1 MVVMK
6 ILQRAVTVIGL
17 SADKKG
23 RNSSIRREMLNNKA
37 CTGSLTILV
46 ATAALALS
54 SAAFGSSSA
63 LLHASLQTD
72 VSPQPSSKQT
82 NHVKSESTNATSMAC
97 GNVSVQVLGSGGPEL
112 DDGRTSSA
120 YLVWV
125 NNRARVLV
133 DAGSG
138 SSVQFGAAG
147 ASFETLDV
155 ILLSH
160 LHTDHSADLPSFVKG
175 GYFTNREKNLWVM
188 GPDGNGT
195 MPSTNAYVTS
205 LIGEEGAFKY
215 LSSYTINGKDDYTIS
230 TKSVASATLK
240 KPFEYAVNNDISVQ
254 AMSVNHGPIPT
265 LAWKVKANGCEV
277 VFSGD
282 TNDKEGN
289 LSRFAKNVDLLVLHN
304 AINDNAGRV
313 AKNLHMTPTQ
323 IIDIAEQSKAKRI
336 VLSHIMKRSES
347 GLDALTEAITVVAE
361 ARVYAAQELMN
372 IELLDDN

>member
-1 MVVMK
+1 MK
-6 ILQRAVTVIGL
+6 LE
-17 SADKKG
+17 KCEK
-23 RNSSIRREMLNNKA
+23 RRNKA
-37 CTGSLTILV
+37 HALSLTMLVTASILSISSV
-46 ATAALALS
+46 AQASSTSLHQTPPKQEKLASKESENTA
-54 SAAFGSSSA
+54 
-63 LLHASLQTD
+63 
-72 VSPQPSSKQT
+72 
-82 NHVKSESTNATSMAC
+82 SMAC
-97 GNVSVQVLGSGGPEL
+97 DKVSVQVLGSGGPEL

-125 NNRARVLV
+125 DNKARVLV

-188 GPDGNGT
+188 GPDGNET
-195 MPSTNAYVTS
+195 MPSTNAYVSS
-205 LIGEEGAFKY
+205 LIGEEGAFRY
-215 LSSYTINGKDDYTIS
+215 LSSYTIEGQDDYTIS
-230 TKSVASATLK
+230 TKSVANATLE
-240 KPFEYAVNNDISVQ
+240 KPFEYAVNNDISVE

-265 LAWKVKANGCEV
+265 LAWKVKANGCEA

-289 LSRFAKNVDLLVLHN
+289 LSRFAKNADILVLHN
-304 AINDNAGRV
+304 AIDDNAGRV

-347 GLDALTEAITVVAE
+347 GLDALTEAISVVAE
-361 ARVYAAQELMN
+361 GRVYAAQELMN